1 MAAFLD
7 IAPSCGAPIAAD
19 TVVRLNRSIR
29 IALARRQEARPTLV
43 CRWLQD
49 ADGRLSCY
57 WEVDLP
63 IDIPIPPD

>member
-7 IAPSCGAPIAAD
+7 IAPPYGAANAAD
-19 TVVRLNRSIR
+19 TIERLDRTIR
-29 IALARRQEARPTLV
+29 ITLALRQEARPTLV

>member
-7 IAPSCGAPIAAD
+7 TLPCGAASAAD
-19 TVVRLNRSIR
+19 TVGRLERTIR
-29 IALARRQEARPTLV
+29 IALARRQEAHPTLA

>member
-7 IAPSCGAPIAAD
+7 IAPPYGAAITAD
-19 TVVRLNRSIR
+19 TIRRLDRSIR
-29 IALARRQEARPTLV
+29 IALARRQEARPTLA

-49 ADGRLSCY
+49 ADGRLSCF